1 MSLYVAK
8 TLKPA
13 QGKWNKA
20 TQQRISVINSVLGC
34 VKNIKML
41 GLQQSVTSH
50 VEELRDQEMNAAA
63 GVRWLSVA
71 YNASGES
78 EHFIRYCWFSN
89 PIYLL
94 TS

>member
-1 MSLYVAK
+1 MLTCNAVCSRMSRYVAK

-20 TQQRISVINSVLGC
+20 TQQRISVINSMLGS

-50 VEELRDQEMNAAA
+50 VEELRNREMHAAA

-71 YNASGES
+71 YNASGEFK
-78 EHFIRYCWFSN
+78 HFTQCC
-89 PIYLL
+89 
-94 TS
+94 